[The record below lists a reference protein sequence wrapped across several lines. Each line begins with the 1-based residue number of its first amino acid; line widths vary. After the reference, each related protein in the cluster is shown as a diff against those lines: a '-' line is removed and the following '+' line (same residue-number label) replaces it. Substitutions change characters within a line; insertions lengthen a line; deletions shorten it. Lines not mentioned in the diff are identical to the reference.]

1 MELWN
6 RQIKLAQYML
16 LGTVLVTVFNV
27 AFLLGN
33 VDMYISYSAALPYYL
48 VWLGKVFDNGLY
60 LGAANGEFTA
70 TGLLMAGVLLAMWL
84 VLWWLAR
91 GSRKWL
97 KVGMIAVSVDLAIL
111 VVLSI
116 VLFSDPLSCLWEAV
130 IHIAVIFEMAQG
142 LKAWKERENALTR
155 RETPPEEPLAE
166 KEAPEEEPALEEE
179 FV

>member
-6 RQIKLAQYML
+6 RQIKLARYML
-16 LGTVLVTVFNV
+16 LGTVIVTVLNV

-48 VWLGKVFDNGLY
+48 VWLGKLFDNGLY

-70 TGLLMAGVLLAMWL
+70 TGLLMAGVLLAAWL

-97 KVGMIAVSVDLAIL
+97 KVGLIAVAVDLGILAI
-111 VVLSI
+111 LSI
-116 VLFSDPLSCLWEAV
+116 VLFSDPLSCLWEAI
-130 IHIAVIFEMAQG
+130 IHIAVIWEIAQG
-142 LKAWKERENALTR
+142 LKAWKAKESALVR
-155 RETPPEEPLAE
+155 QEAPPEEPLAE
-166 KEAPEEEPALEEE
+166 APDREEE